1 MRAGREAELAKI
13 AFDRPFAPRKFVADL
28 RRVRARVETERGRVP
43 AGSRHLRFDPG
54 GIMDVEFLVAL
65 GQLQNAA
72 DPGVRVTTT
81 AVALAR
87 LVALGWPESL
97 LDDYAAL
104 RRATLRLRLLLDRPE
119 DVVSPRDL
127 PMLARSLGTSPD
139 ALAADL
145 DARLARVRELFD
157 ERFR

>member
-1 MRAGREAELAKI
+1 
-13 AFDRPFAPRKFVADL
+13 
-28 RRVRARVETERGRVP
+28 
-43 AGSRHLRFDPG
+43 
-54 GIMDVEFLVAL
+54 MDVEFLVAL
-65 GQLQNAA
+65 GQLANAA
-72 DPGVRVTTT
+72 DDGVRTTT
-81 AVALAR
+81 TGTALAR

-127 PMLARSLGTSPD
+127 PMLARSLATSPE

-145 DARLARVRELFD
+145 DARLARVREVF
-157 ERFR
+157 EARFV

>member
-1 MRAGREAELAKI
+1 
-13 AFDRPFAPRKFVADL
+13 
-28 RRVRARVETERGRVP
+28 
-43 AGSRHLRFDPG
+43 
-54 GIMDVEFLVAL
+54 MDVEFLVAL

-81 AVALAR
+81 GTALAR

-145 DARLARVRELFD
+145 DTRLARVREIFD
-157 ERFR
+157 ERFG

>member
-1 MRAGREAELAKI
+1 
-13 AFDRPFAPRKFVADL
+13 
-28 RRVRARVETERGRVP
+28 
-43 AGSRHLRFDPG
+43 
-54 GIMDVEFLVAL
+54 MDVEFLIAL

-81 AVALAR
+81 TDALER

-97 LDDYAAL
+97 RDDHTAL

-127 PMLARSLGTSPD
+127 PMLARSLATSPQ

-145 DARLARVRELFD
+145 DARLARVKSVFE
-157 ERFR
+157 ERFV